1 MGCARSDSVTLEV
14 EVPFGHLVAEEILKG
29 VSLDRQC
36 LVGADVLRPLVQRW
50 ELPPSVATRLR
61 NCLSRHPIGR
71 PRSSFSKIWTDFM
84 GVKMRGRTGPESP
97 CSIKRW
103 LIGWGADARV
113 LQPKELAKEIENE
126 CASLLRV
133 AKKR

>member
-1 MGCARSDSVTLEV
+1 MPGGSGCTSSARIAMGIAAERSGALTELFESASHWAPSLIIFEV
-14 EVPFGHLVAEEILKG
+14 
-29 VSLDRQC
+29 
-36 LVGADVLRPLVQRW
+36 
-50 ELPPSVATRLR
+50 
-61 NCLSRHPIGR
+61 
-71 PRSSFSKIWTDFM
+71 WTDFM

-126 CASLLRV
+126 CARLLRV